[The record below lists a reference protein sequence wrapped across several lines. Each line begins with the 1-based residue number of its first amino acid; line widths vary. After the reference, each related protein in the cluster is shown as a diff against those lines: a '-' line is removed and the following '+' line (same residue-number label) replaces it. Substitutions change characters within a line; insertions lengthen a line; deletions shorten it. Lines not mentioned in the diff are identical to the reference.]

1 MSEKGNDIDPEI
13 LIKKIIQCAYNV
25 RMQLPAGFL
34 ESVYQKALLIEL
46 GKNDI
51 SAVAEAPIDVYYDD
65 SIVGEYR
72 ADIIVENKI
81 IIELKAIQKLSLI
94 HEAQL
99 VNYLTA
105 TKIDYGLLINFG
117 GEQIEI
123 KRKYRTYKKNLIID
137 SFLT

>member
-1 MSEKGNDIDPEI
+1 MDTEI
-13 LIKKIIQCAYNV
+13 LIKKVVQCAYNV
-25 RMQLPAGFL
+25 RTQLSAGFL

-46 GKNDI
+46 EKNGI
-51 SAVAEAPIDVYYDD
+51 SAIAEAPIDVYYDD
-65 SIVGEYR
+65 CIVGEYR

-81 IIELKAIQKLSLI
+81 IIELKAIQKLSPI

-105 TKIDYGLLINFG
+105 TRKEYGLLINYG

-123 KRKYRTYKKNLIID
+123 KRKYRTYKK
-137 SFLT
+137 T

>member
-25 RMQLPAGFL
+25 RLQLPAGFL

-46 GKNDI
+46 EKHGI
-51 SAVAEAPIDVYYDD
+51 SAIAEAPIDVYYDD
-65 SIVGEYR
+65 YIVGEYR
-72 ADIIVENKI
+72 ADIIVEDQI
-81 IIELKAIQKLSLI
+81 IIELKAIQKLSPI

-105 TKIDYGLLINFG
+105 TRMDYGLLINFG

-123 KRKYRTYKKNLIID
+123 KRKYRTYIK
-137 SFLT
+137 T

>member
-105 TKIDYGLLINFG
+105 TKIGYGLLINFG